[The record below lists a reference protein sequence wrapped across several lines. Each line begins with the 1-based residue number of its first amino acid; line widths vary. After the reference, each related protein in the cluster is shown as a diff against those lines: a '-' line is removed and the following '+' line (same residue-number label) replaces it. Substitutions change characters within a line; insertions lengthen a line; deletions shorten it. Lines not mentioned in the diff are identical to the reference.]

1 MSKPEFVYVI
11 YIQSTAEKIWNAL
24 KDPEMT
30 KEFWGRRRN
39 QSDWKIGSEWHHEN
53 YDDATDI
60 AVTGSVVESDPP
72 HRLVLTWRHPNDAAS
87 DAVSRGS
94 FDIEEFMGSTRLTVT
109 HTDLGP
115 EMLRGISAGWP
126 AILSSL
132 KTLLET
138 GASLPMTRQPWKK
151 ASYFPAQN

>member
-24 KDPEMT
+24 RDPEMT

-39 QSDWKIGSEWHHEN
+39 RSDWKIGSEWHHEN

-60 AVTGSVVESDPP
+60 AVAGTVMESDPP
-72 HRLVLTWRHPNDAAS
+72 RRLVLTWRHPNDPAP
-87 DAVSRGS
+87 DAVSRVS
-94 FDIEEFMGSTRLTVT
+94 FDIDEFMGSSRLMVT
-109 HTDLGP
+109 HTDLSP
-115 EMLRGISAGWP
+115 EMRRGISAGWP

-138 GASLPMTRQPWKK
+138 GVSLPMTRQPWRK
-151 ASYFPAQN
+151 AS